1 MMITN
6 KSYLYNTYFSGG
18 GGEVGEV
25 GEVAQP
31 PTRYYLQNF
40 YIHMFV
46 ANMIDLNLHLCCKQ
60 KSYTIDLN
68 PDVSCS
74 FPYLLV

>member
-1 MMITN
+1 M
-6 KSYLYNTYFSGG
+6 
-18 GGEVGEV
+18 GEVGEV
-25 GEVAQP
+25 GEVAEVAEVAQP
-31 PTRYYLQNF
+31 PTRYYLHFF

-68 PDVSCS
+68 PDFSCS